1 MGPLIAIVG
10 RPNVGKSSLFNK
22 LIGEDIALI
31 ADFPG
36 LTRDRNYSGCKIG
49 NSNYILVDTGGIT
62 NSSSKFDEL
71 ILTETQKAISD
82 ADGLIFLVD
91 SSKSIHQLDFNI
103 NNILRKSGKNYV
115 LAINKSETKESKNNT
130 SDFYSL
136 GVKNSFEISAKNGLG
151 MRNFKSSLNK
161 IFPSNFERINDQ
173 KNTYQIGILG
183 KPNAGKSTYFNSILR
198 DSRSIVSSTPGTT
211 RDAISE
217 IIKFKGNHIQITDTA
232 GLRKKSKISDSV
244 EKFSVNAAIKTM
256 KFSEGVIFLID
267 GKESIS
273 DQDLHLISLIISSG
287 KPLVIGINKTE
298 TLDKYQKTV
307 IRKDLNR
314 KLSFANDLDVKY
326 ISAKKNLGTSSLIL
340 TLLKLIKRSKE
351 KLNSKNVNKVFLE
364 AYEKNPPPMNG
375 RFRPKIKFIKILKTQ
390 PPTFVLHGNKIDFL
404 SKQYLK
410 YLENSIRKP
419 LKLKGIPIKLVLKIA
434 ENPYKDK
441 KNKLSK
447 RQLLKRKRV
456 RGR

>member
-31 ADFPG
+31 ADYPG
-36 LTRDRNYSGCKIG
+36 LTRDRNYSGCKID

-62 NSSSKFDEL
+62 NSSSKFDQL
-71 ILTETQKAISD
+71 ILAETQKAISD

-91 SSKSIHQLDFNI
+91 SSSSINQLDFKI
-103 NNILRKSGKNYV
+103 NDILRKSGKNYV
-115 LAINKSETKESKNNT
+115 LVINKSETKESKNNI

-151 MRNFKSSLNK
+151 MRNFKTSLNK
-161 IFPSNFERINDQ
+161 IFPSNFGANDSQ
-173 KNTYQIGILG
+173 NDFFQIGILG
-183 KPNAGKSTYFNSILR
+183 KPNAGKSTYFNSILK

-217 IIKFKGNHIQITDTA
+217 LITFKGNHIKITDTA
-232 GLRKKSKISDSV
+232 GLRKKSKISDLV
-244 EKFSVNAAIKTM
+244 EKYSVNAAIKAM
-256 KFSEGVIFLID
+256 KLSEGIIYMID

-273 DQDLHLISLIISSG
+273 DQDLHLIALTISSG
-287 KPLVIGINKTE
+287 KPLVIGINKSE
-298 TLDKYQKTV
+298 TLDKYKKTNV
-307 IRKDLNR
+307 RKDLNR
-314 KLSFANDLDVKY
+314 KLSFANDLEVKY

-340 TLLKLIKRSKE
+340 SLIKLIKKSKE
-351 KLNSKNVNKVFLE
+351 KLNPKTVNKVFLE
-364 AYEKNPPPMNG
+364 AHENNPPPVKG
-375 RFRPKIKFIKILKTQ
+375 RFRPKIKFIKILDTQ

-410 YLENSIRKP
+410 YLENSVRKS
-419 LKLKGIPIKLVLKIA
+419 LQLKGIPIKLVLKIA
-434 ENPYKDK
+434 ENPYKTR
-441 KNKLSK
+441 KNKLTK
-447 RQLLKRKRV
+447 RQLNKRKRI

>member
-49 NSNYILVDTGGIT
+49 NSDYILVDTGGIT

-71 ILTETQKAISD
+71 ILAETQKAISD

-91 SSKSIHQLDFNI
+91 SSKSIHQLDFEI
-103 NNILRKSGKNYV
+103 NDILRKSGKNYV

-151 MRNFKSSLNK
+151 MKNFKTSFNK
-161 IFPSNFERINDQ
+161 IFPSNFERNDNQ
-173 KNTYQIGILG
+173 NNYFQIGILG

-217 IIKFKGNHIQITDTA
+217 IIKFKGNHIKITDTA
-232 GLRKKSKISDSV
+232 GLRKKSKINDSV
-244 EKFSVNAAIKTM
+244 EKFSVNAAIKIM
-256 KFSEGVIFLID
+256 KLSEGIIFLID

-298 TLDKYQKTV
+298 TLDKYQKIV

-314 KLSFANDLDVKY
+314 RLSFANDLDVKY
-326 ISAKKNLGTSSLIL
+326 ISAKKNLGTSSL
-340 TLLKLIKRSKE
+340 
-351 KLNSKNVNKVFLE
+351 
-364 AYEKNPPPMNG
+364 KNPPPMRG

-404 SKQYLK
+404 SKTYLK
-410 YLENSIRKP
+410 YLENSIKKS

-447 RQLLKRKRV
+447 RQLLKRKRI

>member
-31 ADFPG
+31 ADYPG
-36 LTRDRNYSGCKIG
+36 LTRDRNYSGCKID

-62 NSSSKFDEL
+62 NPSSKFDQL

-91 SSKSIHQLDFNI
+91 SSSSINQLDFEI
-103 NNILRKSGKNYV
+103 NDILRKSGKNYV
-115 LAINKSETKESKNNT
+115 LVINKSETKESKNNI

-151 MRNFKSSLNK
+151 MRNFKTSLNK
-161 IFPSNFERINDQ
+161 IFPSNFRANDSQ
-173 KNTYQIGILG
+173 NDFFQIGILG
-183 KPNAGKSTYFNSILR
+183 KPNAGKSTYFNSILK

-217 IIKFKGNHIQITDTA
+217 LITFKGNHIKITDTA
-232 GLRKKSKISDSV
+232 GLRKKSKISDLV
-244 EKFSVNAAIKTM
+244 EKYSVNAAIKAM
-256 KFSEGVIFLID
+256 KISEGIIYMID

-273 DQDLHLISLIISSG
+273 DQDLHLIALTISSG
-287 KPLVIGINKTE
+287 KPLVIGINKSE
-298 TLDKYQKTV
+298 TLDKYKKTNV
-307 IRKDLNR
+307 RKDLNR
-314 KLSFANDLDVKY
+314 KLSFANDLEVKY

-340 TLLKLIKRSKE
+340 SLIKLIKKSKE
-351 KLNSKNVNKVFLE
+351 KLNPKTVNKVFLE
-364 AYEKNPPPMNG
+364 AYENNPPPMKG
-375 RFRPKIKFIKILKTQ
+375 RFRRKIKFIKILDTQ
-390 PPTFVLHGNKIDFL
+390 PATFVLHGNKIDFL

-410 YLENSIRKP
+410 YLENSVRKS
-419 LKLKGIPIKLVLKIA
+419 LQLKGIPIKLVLKIA
-434 ENPYKDK
+434 ENPYKTR
-441 KNKLSK
+441 KNKLTK
-447 RQLLKRKRV
+447 RQLNKRKRI